1 MILYTEKQLENCY
14 NVYRI
19 MQVKQDMAF
28 VTLDYFR
35 VMFEE
40 MLETVYE
47 DMI

>member
-28 VTLDYFR
+28 VTLDDFR
-35 VMFEE
+35 VMFEQ
-40 MLETVYE
+40 MLG
-47 DMI
+47 DPSA

>member
-19 MQVKQDMAF
+19 MQVKEEMAF
-28 VTLDYFR
+28 VTLDDFR
-35 VMFEE
+35 VMFEQ

-47 DMI
+47 EII